1 MKTFSENLIERTAEE
16 SRQAVFKQV
25 ILNMNDS
32 KYSLDDIAD
41 AVGMSKNEVAKI
53 MKSIS
58 KNT

>member
-1 MKTFSENLIERTAEE
+1 
-16 SRQAVFKQV
+16 
-25 ILNMNDS
+25 MNDL
-32 KYSLDDIAD
+32 KDSLDDIAD